1 MNDEP
6 HPAERDVSDDR
17 SDLDAIEAAP
27 GSSAPPARAWRWF
40 RRAALYP
47 NAYTWF
53 VLLGALDIML
63 TWVVLHMGG
72 REVNVLADWIIRRWA
87 LPGMVVFKFVLV
99 MVVVIICEIVGRHS
113 ARAGRR
119 LAKLAVIITAIPV
132 VLSFVQMLIE
142 VYVPAPG
149 GTV

>member
-1 MNDEP
+1 M
-6 HPAERDVSDDR
+6 SDDR
-17 SDLDAIEAAP
+17 TDLDLLESAP
-27 GSSAPPARAWRWF
+27 GDSAPPVRAWRWF

-63 TWVVLHMGG
+63 TWIVLHMDG
-72 REVNVLADWIIRRWA
+72 REVNVLADWILRQWA

-99 MVVVIICEIVGRHS
+99 MVVVIICEIVGRRS
-113 ARAGRR
+113 DRAGRR

-142 VYVPAPG
+142 VYAPPAG
-149 GTV
+149 GPTV